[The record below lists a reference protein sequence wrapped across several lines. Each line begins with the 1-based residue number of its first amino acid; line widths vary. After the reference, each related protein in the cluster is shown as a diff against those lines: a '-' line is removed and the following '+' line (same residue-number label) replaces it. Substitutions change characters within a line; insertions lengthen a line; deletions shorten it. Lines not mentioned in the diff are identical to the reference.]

1 MIGALDLTR
10 ILQATG
16 AIAIMV
22 LGALCEARLRDD
34 PMAAILVLTLIAAG
48 LAVFGLSWAAPQ
60 PPTAVQRTRDKERGA
75 NVDAVLLRICH
86 LVQAHVTD
94 AAGYGDRLEGAN
106 QKLAQLGP
114 SEPIDEIV
122 LSLIKNNQDMQSKVM
137 TLSDKLDNSRTQII
151 ELQSSLAKAEEFGLK
166 DGLTGI
172 GNRRYFDNSLAD
184 EVATAM
190 NHGHDLCLVIA
201 DLDHFKRINDSFGHV
216 VGDTLLKIFAELLTS
231 NLKGQDRVARY
242 GGEEFA
248 VLFPRTR
255 LGDAA
260 RVAEQ
265 IRKQLEAK
273 QWVIGRSGERVGT
286 MTASFGL
293 ASLRPGEAGASLVQ
307 RADAMLYKA
316 KARGRNC
323 VEADSSIEPQGEAKP
338 EARRY
343 AQTGGLGR
351 R

>member
-1 MIGALDLTR
+1 MIGALDFTR
-10 ILQATG
+10 ILQAAG
-16 AIAIMV
+16 ALAIML
-22 LGALCEARLRDD
+22 LGALCEARLRED
-34 PMAAILVLTLIAAG
+34 PTAAILVLTLIAAG
-48 LAVFGLSWAAPQ
+48 LAVFGLGWAAPHA
-60 PPTAVQRTRDKERGA
+60 PAASQRTKEKERGA

-86 LVQAHVTD
+86 LVQAHVAD
-94 AAGYGDRLEGAN
+94 AEGYGEQLKGAN
-106 QKLAQLGP
+106 AKLSPMGS

-122 LSLIKNNQDMQSKVM
+122 LSLIKSNQDMQSKVM
-137 TLSDKLDNSRTQII
+137 TLSDKLDSSRTQII

-190 NHGHDLCLVIA
+190 NLDHDLCLLIA

-242 GGEEFA
+242 GGEEFS
-248 VLFPRTR
+248 VLFPRTK
-255 LGDAA
+255 LADAA

-293 ASLRPGEAGASLVQ
+293 ASLRQGEAGASLIQ

-316 KARGRNC
+316 KAKGRNR
-323 VEADSSIEPQGEAKP
+323 VETDSSVETPEEAKP

-343 AQTGGLGR
+343 AQTGGFGQR
-351 R
+351 

>member
-1 MIGALDLTR
+1 ML
-10 ILQATG
+10 
-16 AIAIMV
+16 
-22 LGALCEARLRDD
+22 LGALCEAHLRDD
-34 PMAAILVLTLIAAG
+34 PTAEILVLTLIAAG
-48 LAVFGLSWAAPQ
+48 LAVFGLGWASPQAP
-60 PPTAVQRTRDKERGA
+60 AALQRTKDKERGA

-94 AAGYGDRLEGAN
+94 AAGYGDRLAGVN
-106 QKLAQLGP
+106 DKLSQLAP

-137 TLSDKLDNSRTQII
+137 TLSDKLDSSRTQII

-190 NHGHDLCLVIA
+190 NLGHDLCLIIA

-231 NLKGQDRVARY
+231 NLKGQDRLARY

-255 LGDAA
+255 LADAA

-293 ASLRPGEAGASLVQ
+293 ASLRQGEAGASLVQ

-316 KARGRNC
+316 KAKGRNR
-323 VEADSSIEPQGEAKP
+323 VEADSSLEAQEETMP
-338 EARRY
+338 EARRSS
-343 AQTGGLGR
+343 QSTGLR
-351 R
+351 QR